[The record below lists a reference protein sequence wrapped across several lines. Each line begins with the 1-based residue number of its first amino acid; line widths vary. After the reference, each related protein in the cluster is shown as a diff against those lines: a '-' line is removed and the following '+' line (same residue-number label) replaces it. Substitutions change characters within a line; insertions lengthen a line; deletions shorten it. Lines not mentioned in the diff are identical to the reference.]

1 MAERLSFPTACGIS
15 VPGQGIEPMSP
26 ALAGR
31 LPTTGPPGQSLLIGL
46 IWPVE
51 CFDLALNELL
61 ALNNRNISH
70 NNLDLGVLRK
80 SEYLETLVHIL
91 A

>member
-1 MAERLSFPTACGIS
+1 
-15 VPGQGIEPMSP
+15 MSP

-31 LPTTGPPGQSLLIGL
+31 LPTIGPPGQSLLIGL
-46 IWPVE
+46 IWPIQ

-70 NNLDLGVLRK
+70 NNLDLGVLGK
-80 SEYLETLVHIL
+80 SEDLETLVHIL

>member
-1 MAERLSFPTACGIS
+1 
-15 VPGQGIEPMSP
+15 MSP
-26 ALAGR
+26 HWQPGSQPLDH
-31 LPTTGPPGQSLLIGL
+31 PGQSLLIGL
-46 IWPVE
+46 IWPVQ

-70 NNLDLGVLRK
+70 NNLDLGVLGK
-80 SEYLETLVHIL
+80 SEDLQTLVHIL